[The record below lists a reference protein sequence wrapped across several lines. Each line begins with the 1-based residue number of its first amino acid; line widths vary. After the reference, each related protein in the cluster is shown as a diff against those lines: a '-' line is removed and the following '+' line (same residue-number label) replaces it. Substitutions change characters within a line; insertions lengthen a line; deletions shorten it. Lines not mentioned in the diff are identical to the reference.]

1 MSSRQARLYHSITI
15 GKMNTWDDWHL
26 VPTSRPLVVPP
37 PVKTHFIE
45 IPGRDGVLELSQAIY
60 GKPLYSNRSG
70 SWEFMI
76 LQPWDVQKC
85 FEPEE
90 WYERYSTI
98 MNYIHGKELDV
109 ILDDEPDFYYT
120 GRLSVESWSSQK
132 DWSTITINYNF
143 EPYKKEIGSSAAR
156 WLWDPFVFGTETSY
170 ANIQVSGSRTVDYIE
185 EAGLTIPVID
195 CSAANMTVTYNNTT
209 HNLSEGRNIV
219 SAISMQPGVNTFVFG
234 GTGKVTIFETD
245 KIMTYKNM
253 KVNGTLTVTYDAV
266 AELSTPVFNC
276 TTANITVEFNEVVYN
291 LKKGTNEVSAIH
303 MGPGENTFIFRGT
316 GKVTLEVIGGMI

>member
-120 GRLSVESWSSQK
+120 GRLSVESLSSQK

-156 WLWDPFVFGTETSY
+156 WLWDPF
-170 ANIQVSGSRTVDYIE
+170 N
-185 EAGLTIPVID
+185 
-195 CSAANMTVTYNNTT
+195 
-209 HNLSEGRNIV
+209 
-219 SAISMQPGVNTFVFG
+219 
-234 GTGKVTIFETD
+234 FETD
-245 KIMTYKNM
+245 TVMSYKNM
-253 KVNGTLTVTYDAV
+253 KVDGTLTVTYDAV